1 MGNYS
6 INEAAEALG
15 AAVSLMRPGPERE
28 AFIPLLPEFIYYM
41 FSAPRHLSAY
51 IMAQEARAP
60 LPHYKP
66 EVASNICGCNY

>member
-1 MGNYS
+1 M
-6 INEAAEALG
+6 LG
-15 AAVSLMRPGPERE
+15 AAVSLMRPGLERE
-28 AFIPLLPEFIYYM
+28 AFIPLLPKFTYSM

-51 IMAQEARAP
+51 IMVQEPRHP